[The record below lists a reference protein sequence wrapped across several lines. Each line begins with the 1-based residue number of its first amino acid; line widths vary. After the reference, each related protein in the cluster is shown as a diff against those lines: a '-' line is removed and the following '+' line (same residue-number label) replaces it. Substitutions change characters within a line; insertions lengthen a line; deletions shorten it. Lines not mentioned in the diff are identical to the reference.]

1 MTETLDFSKYLMTE
15 TSVVDIDLPNGE
27 PMLFNDKPVRAHVYG
42 PASARHTKA
51 SEVMQREAMK
61 RVMAA
66 AGAKKNRKTEEE
78 DKDADAKFLV
88 AITDRI
94 ENFPY
99 PGGLDAIFRE
109 PKLKYIADQIR
120 AFVGESGNFFGDG
133 EKA

>member
-1 MTETLDFSKYLMTE
+1 MTETQDFSKFLMTE
-15 TSVVDIDLPNGE
+15 TAVVDIDLPNGE
-27 PMLFNDKPVRAHVYG
+27 PMLYDGKPVRAHVYG

-51 SEVMQREAMK
+51 SEAMQREAMK

-66 AGAKKNRKTEEE
+66 AGAKAKRKDEE

-109 PKLKYIADQIR
+109 QKLKYIADQIR

-133 EKA
+133 AKA